1 MMFLG
6 WPLKYL
12 STKET
17 HAEVAREWM
26 ANNEKTV
33 DGWLGL

>member
-6 WPLKYL
+6 WLTKYV
-12 STKET
+12 KKRDPG
-17 HAEVAREWM
+17 EVAREWM
-26 ANNEKTV
+26 NNNKSTV